1 MLIFRFVL
9 LVLVS
14 ARINLLPCGVQKGI
28 YFSHSVFCC
37 SISIHSLSGRL
48 SLAPALM
55 CQLSPVIAG
64 ITHCV
69 SASALP
75 TIARWGRGSGT

>member
-14 ARINLLPCGVQKGI
+14 ARINVLPCDVQKGI
-28 YFSHSVFCC
+28 
-37 SISIHSLSGRL
+37 SIRSLSGRL

-55 CQLSPVIAG
+55 RQLSPVIAG